1 MKKITALSFFIAT
14 LFTLNASAQQES
26 IIPQINYGTL
36 EKYIQMAKEF
46 YPRRKVI
53 NYQEQIARI
62 GITTATLSYL
72 DLFSAS
78 YFYRPGEKTAIA
90 DPNNPTANPYVFNG
104 VQLGVSMNLGGYIT
118 KPFAVKR
125 AKIEY
130 KIAKSQTE
138 DYEISL
144 VSEVRRRYYQ
154 YVQSLSELKIKTQIS
169 QDNESVAVN
178 ARQKFERGELALDQ
192 YNGSR
197 LLLADSNSEKIQ
209 SEVNYL
215 NAKDNLEEI
224 IGKKLTDI
232 K

>member
-1 MKKITALSFFIAT
+1 
-14 LFTLNASAQQES
+14 
-26 IIPQINYGTL
+26 
-36 EKYIQMAKEF
+36 
-46 YPRRKVI
+46 
-53 NYQEQIARI
+53 
-62 GITTATLSYL
+62 
-72 DLFSAS
+72 
-78 YFYRPGEKTAIA
+78 
-90 DPNNPTANPYVFNG
+90 
-104 VQLGVSMNLGGYIT
+104 
-118 KPFAVKR
+118 VKR